1 MARCGCSSAC
11 VCTVSGSGCIGVSGD
26 GSAGAPFTV
35 AVLVDPASSNLLVCN
50 ETGLYAA
57 PVVVDDTSCI
67 DVSGTG
73 TVLDPLLISPVID
86 PDGDNILECGIAGLF
101 VDGSNIPVA
110 GVGDTNCILLNGNG
124 TVGNPLLAIPV
135 ISPAAGNI
143 LTCTAAGLVAG
154 GPDFKDWVTGIST
167 SPNLAD
173 LKAHTVTYLATLP

>member
-11 VCTVSGSGCIGVSGD
+11 VCSVVGTDCLIASGD
-26 GSAGAPFTV
+26 GSPGSPFTIGIV
-35 AVLVDPASSNLLVCN
+35 IDPASSNLLVCN

-101 VDGSNIPVA
+101 VDGTDVPVS
-110 GVGDTNCILLNGNG
+110 GVGNTSCIILSGDG
-124 TVGNPLLAIPV
+124 TVGDPLLATPV
-135 ISPAAGNI
+135 IAAVAGNI
-143 LTCTAAGLVAG
+143 LTCGASGLVAG
-154 GPDFKDWVTGIST
+154 GAAFKTWVTALSVAA
-167 SPNLAD
+167 NVAD
-173 LKAHTVTYLATLP
+173 VNAASVTYLATLP